1 MLFAA
6 GLLLLAL
13 GLFSGA
19 ILLLAPLGLIEA
31 SAGLTLWIFFPAFTI
46 GGYLLAASAAPD
58 TSLPVLSRVTGALL
72 LVLALIAGVV
82 LVLQGGS
89 ILESH
94 AGSISLWYVL
104 AIGLVGGASG
114 LAAHRKPQQ
123 PA

>member
-1 MLFAA
+1 MLFIA
-6 GLLLLAL
+6 GLLILAL

-19 ILLLAPLGLIEA
+19 VLLLAPLGLIEA
-31 SAGLTLWIFFPAFTI
+31 TAGMTLWVLFPLFTV

-58 TSLPVLSRVTGALL
+58 SSLPMLSRATGAVLL
-72 LVLALIAGVV
+72 LLALVAGVV

-89 ILESH
+89 LME
-94 AGSISLWYVL
+94 AKGGSVSLWYVL
-104 AIGLVGGASG
+104 IIGLLGGASG